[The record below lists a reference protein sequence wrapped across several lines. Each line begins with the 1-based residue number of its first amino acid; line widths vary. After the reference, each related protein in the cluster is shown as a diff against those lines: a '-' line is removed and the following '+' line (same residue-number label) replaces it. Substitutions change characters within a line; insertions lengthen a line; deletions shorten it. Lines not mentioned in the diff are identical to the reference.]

1 MAEITKVSKRA
12 FAMMVK
18 CYHTKKTF
26 GVTVD
31 PTSEG
36 FKMVWA
42 FRMSERQGKKEKYD
56 NNHVHGKVFIDDN
69 YPGCP
74 YCGAKNFTSCLEEC
88 GGCGHVSCY
97 DGSYNHMICPWCG
110 EEYDLVEGTEFD
122 LSGGGY

>member
-56 NNHVHGKVFIDDN
+56 KRSTNAPKDRVHI
-69 YPGCP
+69 
-74 YCGAKNFTSCLEEC
+74 AR
-88 GGCGHVSCY
+88 
-97 DGSYNHMICPWCG
+97 ICPCPSSKVLWIRGGISYYIFSCKFP
-110 EEYDLVEGTEFD
+110 Y
-122 LSGGGY
+122 LSRTFKYSRSLRCKCNAHTLKDIGKPFG